1 MSEICPFVFINL
13 LGPPSISNIFFTF
26 GVWAR
31 LASIKCRF
39 VPLSKESIR
48 LFLSRLPVRG
58 SNLRH
63 PAAGARSNSTSYQ
76 AGNLVS
82 KLGVKAD
89 RLPENQR
96 KKEVPSFSP
105 APWLLAPPFRLARG
119 DFADFDGTVAS
130 TIKDCEMLL
139 RGVFVARA
147 SRPLGRG
154 HPARATFPAFAAG
167 GCPKSAI
174 GNGRP
179 CPQRCSGVR

>member
-1 MSEICPFVFINL
+1 MASVILSEICPFVFINL

-96 KKEVPSFSP
+96 KKEVPFFSP

-119 DFADFDGTVAS
+119 DFADFDGTVAIETGAGCLFRCFS
-130 TIKDCEMLL
+130 PARVSLSSL
-139 RGVFVARA
+139 WRGVL
-147 SRPLGRG
+147 SL
-154 HPARATFPAFAAG
+154 PAL
-167 GCPKSAI
+167 
-174 GNGRP
+174 
-179 CPQRCSGVR
+179 